1 VMSLLV
7 RTPAPYAIES
17 LQSYILRLS
26 ERNGYDTPV
35 HILQVAGMTAH
46 SMHGIDV
53 PLGSLVDITGC
64 DFEKLKAISN
74 IANDAAYHSKIL
86 NENLQ
91 RSASTSQFDLRRAFF
106 CPHCAEDDGYIEAFW
121 SLSYAVGCP
130 KHGCVPITHCVECG
144 EKVSWFRPGLLTC
157 RCGANFSDQSL
168 ETLDEDVNEF
178 MKIIAL
184 KVYGFN
190 LGGLKNKSGY
200 PIKYF
205 DELSLSSL
213 LLIMNVLQKQ
223 YYKCHEPHSNTHSRE
238 IDSSVNIFK
247 NWPHGYHAFL
257 NNLGEYYETT
267 RPPESALRKQFEL
280 FYLALFKNSSFKK
293 EAVYLKSEFIEFGKG
308 VWGKGYI
315 DKKLLDNQSL
325 TSGMRYLTKSQFCE
339 RTGMSPRVLN
349 MIIDSRYINKK
360 TIPSSNGG
368 SRVIIDMR
376 GTLIPEVFFKTVPIR
391 EAGASLGVPVSVLK
405 YLKEG
410 TVSTESLHRGRKET
424 WFVEEIKLL
433 MQSAREHAKPLGFY
447 KQEMVCLKNI
457 MNKKLKSTEL
467 KSDIVSAV
475 IDGVIQSECSIDS
488 NLSGFMLDKSQVDRL
503 IKRHTSLVEISTLGF
518 TEVVD
523 KTGLDSS
530 VINDAITQ
538 NILVATTVEGH
549 VRITAE
555 SVDYFCGNYV
565 VLSGV
570 AHLLNTNT
578 RLLLRLCKS
587 NDIEVI
593 ALKRNSK
600 HGTRGSQ
607 PIILTTHKEKLVL
620 AREDELKRA
629 RKRQRKDLTLKY
641 EKAVRRYFKILKE
654 TSASIPMRAGK
665 PNKMAIAKACGFSRH
680 VIYTYPSVIKLMNEF
695 LNDGN

>member
-1 VMSLLV
+1 M
-7 RTPAPYAIES
+7 
-17 LQSYILRLS
+17 
-26 ERNGYDTPV
+26 
-35 HILQVAGMTAH
+35 
-46 SMHGIDV
+46 
-53 PLGSLVDITGC
+53 
-64 DFEKLKAISN
+64 
-74 IANDAAYHSKIL
+74 
-86 NENLQ
+86 
-91 RSASTSQFDLRRAFF
+91 
-106 CPHCAEDDGYIEAFW
+106 
-121 SLSYAVGCP
+121 
-130 KHGCVPITHCVECG
+130 
-144 EKVSWFRPGLLTC
+144 
-157 RCGANFSDQSL
+157 
-168 ETLDEDVNEF
+168 
-178 MKIIAL
+178 
-184 KVYGFN
+184 
-190 LGGLKNKSGY
+190 
-200 PIKYF
+200 
-205 DELSLSSL
+205 
-213 LLIMNVLQKQ
+213 
-223 YYKCHEPHSNTHSRE
+223 
-238 IDSSVNIFK
+238 
-247 NWPHGYHAFL
+247 
-257 NNLGEYYETT
+257 
-267 RPPESALRKQFEL
+267 
-280 FYLALFKNSSFKK
+280 
-293 EAVYLKSEFIEFGKG
+293 
-308 VWGKGYI
+308 
-315 DKKLLDNQSL
+315 
-325 TSGMRYLTKSQFCE
+325 
-339 RTGMSPRVLN
+339 
-349 MIIDSRYINKK
+349 
-360 TIPSSNGG
+360 
-368 SRVIIDMR
+368 
-376 GTLIPEVFFKTVPIR
+376 
-391 EAGASLGVPVSVLK
+391 
-405 YLKEG
+405 
-410 TVSTESLHRGRKET
+410 
-424 WFVEEIKLL
+424 
-433 MQSAREHAKPLGFY
+433 GFY

-503 IKRHTSLVEISTLGF
+503 IKRHASLVEISTLGF

-570 AHLLNTNT
+570 AHSLNTNT

-629 RKRQRKDLTLKY
+629 KKRQRKDLTLKY

-695 LNDGN
+695 LNDGW